1 MRDKPRRKH
10 VIKKTGGRWAALIVA
25 VAAGCAAV
33 VAGSAA
39 ARPQA
44 SPLSGNLRIVTHVAT
59 KASMD
64 ALIHNFNIAYP
75 NVKIDITYVPT
86 GPTLTPTVMTMIN
99 GGNAPDILFA
109 HPSPS
114 GDVAARPLGEAG
126 KLLDLSK
133 RPFVKR
139 IPKADR
145 GLFFDHGKVYTEPIY
160 KVASGMAVD
169 LTTWKQNGWAVPK
182 TFNQLLTLCDK
193 AKATGGSLLAFSGQ
207 VTAEGVLNSMGATF
221 VFSKDPNWLQK
232 KAAGKVSFS
241 SSPLWADLFQH
252 VAQMR
257 DRGCFQQGWQA
268 AGVPTLGQLIAQR
281 KAYASLVPSAAL
293 STYKSLVAGDQFAVV
308 PFPGDTVAETRGMM
322 GYNFGLGV
330 SSSSPN
336 KALALAFIDFAGR
349 EGQARLQAKI
359 NGSVSLH
366 DVNVGKLP
374 VELQAYAPLIKAG
387 KIVARPDSLFP
398 TATTNTN
405 FNTAAGEI
413 LINGKSASDAL
424 KLLDDTWGK

>member
-1 MRDKPRRKH
+1 M
-10 VIKKTGGRWAALIVA
+10 KKTSGRFVALALA
-25 VAAGCAAV
+25 VAIGCTALAAGGA
-33 VAGSAA
+33 S

-44 SPLSGNLRIVTHVAT
+44 SPLSGQLRIVTHAAT

-75 NVKIDITYVPT
+75 NIKVDITYVPT

-99 GGNAPDILFA
+99 SGNAPDILFA

-114 GDVAARPLGEAG
+114 GDVAARPLGRAG

-145 GLFFDHGKVYTEPIY
+145 SLFFDKGRVYTEPIY
-160 KVASGMAVD
+160 KVASGLAINVSQF
-169 LTTWKQNGWAVPK
+169 KSHGWAVPK
-182 TFNQLLTLCDK
+182 TFGQLLTLCDK
-193 AKATGGSLLAFSGQ
+193 ADAAGGALISFAGQ
-207 VTAEGVLNSMGATF
+207 ITAEAVLNAMGATY
-221 VFSKDPNWLQK
+221 VFSKDPKWLTK
-232 KAAGKVSFS
+232 KASGKVAFAT
-241 SSPLWADLFQH
+241 SPLWADLFRH
-252 VAQMR
+252 VIRMR

-268 AGVPTLGQLIAQR
+268 AGIPDLGRAIAQHR
-281 KAYASLVPSAAL
+281 TYAALVPSAAL
-293 STYKSLVAGDQFAVV
+293 STYKSIAPNDQFEVV
-308 PFPGDTVAETRGMM
+308 PFPGDTVSETRGMM

-330 SSSSPN
+330 SSTTKN

-366 DVNVGKLP
+366 DVNVNKLP
-374 VELQAYAPLIKAG
+374 PELSAYAPLVKAG
-387 KIVARPDSLFP
+387 KTVGRPDAQFP

-405 FNTAAGEI
+405 FNTAAGDI
-413 LINGKSASDAL
+413 LINGKSISDGL
-424 KLLDDTWGK
+424 KLLDETWGK

>member
-1 MRDKPRRKH
+1 ML
-10 VIKKTGGRWAALIVA
+10 KKTSGRWAAFAAA
-25 VAAGCAAV
+25 VACAV
-33 VAGSAA
+33 VAVGGASARSDA
-39 ARPQA
+39 P
-44 SPLSGNLRIVTHVAT
+44 SPLSGQIRIVTHVAT

-75 NVKIDITYVPT
+75 NIKVDVQYVPT
-86 GPTLTPTVMTMIN
+86 GPQLTPTVMTMIN
-99 GGNAPDILFA
+99 GGNPPDVLFA

-133 RPFVKR
+133 RPFAKR

-145 GLFFDHGKVYTEPIY
+145 SLFLDHGHVWTEPIY
-160 KVASGMAVD
+160 KVASGMAIDV
-169 LTTWKQNGWAVPK
+169 TQWKAHGWAVPK

-193 AKATGGSLLAFSGQ
+193 AKATGGSLLAFAGQ

-232 KAAGKVSFS
+232 RAAGKVSFAT
-241 SSPLWADLFQH
+241 SPLWADLFQH
-252 VAQMR
+252 VMQMR
-257 DRGCFQQGWQA
+257 DRGCFQPGWQA
-268 AGVPTLGQLIAQR
+268 AGVPDLGRLISQH
-281 KAYASLVPSAAL
+281 KAYAALVPSAAL
-293 STYKSLVAGDQFAVV
+293 STYKNLTPGDQFQVV
-308 PFPGDTVAETRGMM
+308 PVPGDTPSETRGMM
-322 GYNFGLGV
+322 GYQFGLAV
-330 SSSSPN
+330 SSSTPN
-336 KALALAFIDFAGR
+336 KTAALAFIDFAGR

-374 VELQAYAPLIKAG
+374 PELAAYAPLVKAG
-387 KIVARPDSLFP
+387 KIVGRPDAQFP

-405 FNTAAGEI
+405 FNTVAGDI
-413 LINGKSASDAL
+413 LINGKSIPDAL